1 MHANAAMHREANPEQ
16 YASNVAAITT
26 CLGDLRKGDANCR
39 EEREQTLA
47 ANRKTPEGRSENHS
61 AGCVDGG
68 RNGGASHPKPNP

>member
-16 YASNVAAITT
+16 YASNVAAMTT
-26 CLGDLRKGDANCR
+26 CLGDLPKGDASCR